1 MAMTF
6 ESLMAARS
14 LMRNIGRVQLA
25 TKANANAKCLS
36 SSSRVAAPNALSEI
50 ESDSSLSTPTPDKSI
65 AESFD
70 IQSRVNSR
78 QTELPGKRFQYHPPK
93 YERGP
98 LHPVQSPKHSDP
110 IARDF
115 IPGPFNHPRL
125 RETFEHTISSD
136 ILTLTYQHTIP
147 GTPAKPE
154 RERLRAWDDSSP
166 YHANRPLRGPRGAG
180 TLPIL
185 EKDIKFH
192 NIPEIQSVHIHCFQ
206 PQASL
211 DPGYLAVSR
220 AIVMAISGRMPKVT
234 WIKNQVSQWKIR
246 KGSLSGCKTTIFGNQ
261 AYEFVDKLAT
271 LVFPKIKDW
280 PGIKGEGDGSGTI
293 TFGLNPTDMAHFPE
307 VGVNYDMFPS
317 KMIPGLHI
325 MIRTTATS
333 DRQARLLMQTLG
345 VPMTGKF

>member
-1 MAMTF
+1 MAS
-6 ESLMAARS
+6 EGLMAIRG
-14 LMRNIGRVQLA
+14 LMCSVSRRQLA
-25 TKANANAKCLS
+25 TVAAINARCLS
-36 SSSRVAAPNALSEI
+36 SSSRVAARDVLNEI
-50 ESDSSLSTPTPDKSI
+50 EPDSSFSAPILEK
-65 AESFD
+65 AD
-70 IQSRVNSR
+70 IEAFNTETRVKNR
-78 QTELPGKRFQYHPPK
+78 EAQLPGKRFQYHPPK
-93 YERGP
+93 YDRGP

-110 IARDF
+110 VARDF

-125 RETFEHTISSD
+125 RETFQHTISSD

-192 NIPEIQSVHIHCFQ
+192 NIPEIRSVHIHCFQ
-206 PQASL
+206 PQAGM

-234 WIKNQVSQWKIR
+234 WIKNQVSQWKIK

-317 KMIPGLHI
+317 KMIPGLHV